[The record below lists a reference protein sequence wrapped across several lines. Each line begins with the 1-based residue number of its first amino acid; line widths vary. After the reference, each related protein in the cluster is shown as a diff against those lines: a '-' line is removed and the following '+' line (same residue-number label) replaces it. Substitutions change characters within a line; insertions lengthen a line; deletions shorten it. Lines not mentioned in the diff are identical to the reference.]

1 MRLNYDRA
9 TLDESQLAATP
20 LQQFERWLHD
30 AVAEPAIVEPN
41 AMVLGT
47 LGEVPSA
54 RTVLLKGIDARGLTF
69 YTNYGSRKAQ
79 QMAQHPDVTALF
91 PWYPLHRQVIVT
103 GTVTQVSREESAEYF
118 ATRPHK
124 SQLGAHASAQSTPIA
139 DRAPLEAAMAAQ
151 AGGLDRAAEDQAV
164 EARGRAGDERTDDE
178 DRERRE
184 EAAAH
189 PETVGEPS
197 GERHRDDRDEQV
209 AAHDPGGAP
218 ELRPGGEVGE
228 DRRERDGGDHQLEAR
243 EEDAGPEDREEHEPL
258 TPSHPVSVRVDTIRT
273 HP

>member
-139 DRAPLEAAMAAQ
+139 DRAPLEAAMADLVQ
-151 AGGLDRAAEDQAV
+151 RYPEGESVPLPDMWGGYLITVTTMEFWQGRPSRLHDRL
-164 EARGRAGDERTDDE
+164 RFERTGNAADIDE
-178 DRERRE
+178 
-184 EAAAH
+184 
-189 PETVGEPS
+189 
-197 GERHRDDRDEQV
+197 
-209 AAHDPGGAP
+209 PGAW
-218 ELRPGGEVGE
+218 
-228 DRRERDGGDHQLEAR
+228 
-243 EEDAGPEDREEHEPL
+243 
-258 TPSHPVSVRVDTIRT
+258 RVQRYS
-273 HP
+273 P